1 MMPKKLKLLLVD
13 DEESLLLLIRDEL
26 ENSGYDVDTAES
38 GEKALEILSKKKFAI
53 VVLDIVMPGI
63 DGLEVLKN
71 IRQQGLKSKVVLLT
85 GVNELKIA
93 RDSLALGA
101 NDFLM
106 KPYDFN
112 TLKTCLERVMKE

>member
-1 MMPKKLKLLLVD
+1 MPKKLKLLLVD

-53 VVLDIVMPGI
+53 VVLDIMMPGI

>member
-53 VVLDIVMPGI
+53 VVLDIMMPGI